1 MSKNDKKKLLM
12 SWGSPQVFYETMIPL
27 IPKLAENFSISII
40 LIDYFTPAKTLEALD
55 SMRVQ
60 GLIKEY
66 WLVPSSK
73 NILKHHFYIK
83 SKLKTW
89 RSSNFDVFLSNAVA
103 QVFERYIVECVIPSH
118 CVCVCFWAALGYP
131 LYKRVVDPGSQD
143 SFLSKVLR
151 KTKQAKSFDEFF
163 QTGKAYANKIFHL
176 FLKEGNRFCSRIILP
191 GLLVRK
197 IFPLTGHV
205 SSNQIAPKDNSGV
218 FVFCDEVE
226 AEEVRKLFKKAQAHV
241 VKYPTQGNCRC
252 NGNEAKKDKS
262 AILLILSGFI
272 NESKLSPSQLE
283 IIYRDIQIVLSES
296 GARSV
301 HLRFHPR
308 DNSHWAY
315 DLQDYLKSKGVNAI
329 CVGYDQPIREVMC
342 DYLGM
347 VGFASSAL
355 RDGRAACDQ
364 AFVIGFSAISKS
376 YTLNPK
382 AWFGNSEGID
392 WIEEDGTYDP
402 VIFRRGKHVPS
413 AEKSIDELLVELAD
427 RTN

>member
-1 MSKNDKKKLLM
+1 MSKTNKKKLLI

-40 LIDYFTPAKTLEALD
+40 LIDSFTPPKTLEALD
-55 SMRVQ
+55 SMRVK

-66 WLVPSSK
+66 WLVPSPK
-73 NILKHHFYIK
+73 NIFKHHFYIK

-89 RSSNFDVFLSNAVA
+89 RSSNFDVFLSNAMA

-131 LYKRVVDPGSQD
+131 LYKRVVDPSSQD
-143 SFLSKVLR
+143 SFLSKVL
-151 KTKQAKSFDEFF
+151 KKNKQAKSFAEFF
-163 QTGKAYANKIFHL
+163 QTGKAYVNKVFRR
-176 FLKEGNRFCSRIILP
+176 FLKEGRRFCSRILLP
-191 GLLVRK
+191 WLLVRK
-197 IFPLTGHV
+197 TFPLTEHV
-205 SSNQIAPKDNSGV
+205 GSNQIAPEDNSGI

-226 AEEVRKLFKKAQAHV
+226 AAEARKLFKKAQTHV

-272 NESKLSPSQLE
+272 NKSKLSSSQLE
-283 IIYRDIQIVLSES
+283 SIYRDVRTVLSAS
-296 GARSV
+296 GAKTV
-301 HLRFHPR
+301 HLRLHPR
-308 DNSHWAY
+308 DDSRWAY
-315 DLQDYLKSKGVNAI
+315 DLEGYLKNKGIDAV
-329 CVGYDQPIREVMC
+329 CVGHNQPIREVMC

-347 VGFASSAL
+347 AGFASSAL

-364 AFVIGFSAISKS
+364 AFVIGFSGISKN
-376 YTLNPK
+376 YTLAPK

-402 VIFRRGKHVPS
+402 IIFRRGKYVPS
-413 AEKSIDELLVELAD
+413 AKKSIDELLIELVD
-427 RTN
+427 RSN